1 MRHFWWVILAVCL
14 LAAGCGKAPEEKTEE
29 ETTVKTWIPAEK
41 IEGNSLYVKR
51 VENLPEDFICGMD
64 ASSVPAEEA
73 SGVVYRNFAGA
84 EQDVFQTL
92 AEAGFNTIRVRVWND
107 PYDGDGNGF
116 GGGNCDIETAV
127 EIGRR
132 VTRYGMKLLVDFHYS
147 DFWADPNKQMC
158 PRAWEGME
166 IEEKTEV
173 CYQYTL
179 DCLTK
184 LKEAGVD
191 VGMVQ
196 VGNETNGALAGETIW
211 FNIQYLMQAGAK
223 AVREVYPEALVA
235 VHFANPETAGRY
247 MEYAKKLD
255 YYDVDY
261 DVFAS
266 SYYPFWHG
274 TLENLGAVLSEVA
287 ETYGKKTLIAETSYA
302 FTPEDTDFS
311 GNTIGEGS
319 AVVKNYPY
327 TVQGQANAVRDVID
341 TAANQIKDCL
351 GVVYWEGTWITVG
364 TDSWEENASLWEKY
378 GSGWA
383 SSYAAVYDPDDA
395 GKYYGGSAV
404 DNQAMFDPEG
414 KPLESLQ
421 IFNLARYGNEVPVK
435 ADALEDVFLE
445 VDVNASIEL
454 PKTVQAVMNDDSRQ
468 EVPVNWKVTEAE
480 LDKMQNGGV
489 GDYDLTGEAEGME
502 ARCRLS
508 MILYNYLANP
518 GFEEGAAEPWQ
529 LEDIGGADQ
538 LYVEEK
544 STDSLSGTWHMHF
557 WSEKENTVEFRM
569 TQNLTDLPAGV
580 YQFEISLMGGD
591 AGETEIYPYVYVDD
605 DEYRGEPMEITG
617 YNDWH
622 TGKVERIHV
631 GEGCEVTVGLYVKC
645 SGAGN
650 GAWGKI
656 DDAKLNSV
664 SE

>member
-1 MRHFWWVILAVCL
+1 M
-14 LAAGCGKAPEEKTEE
+14 
-29 ETTVKTWIPAEK
+29 
-41 IEGNSLYVKR
+41 
-51 VENLPEDFICGMD
+51 
-64 ASSVPAEEA
+64 
-73 SGVVYRNFAGA
+73 
-84 EQDVFQTL
+84 
-92 AEAGFNTIRVRVWND
+92 
-107 PYDGDGNGF
+107 
-116 GGGNCDIETAV
+116 
-127 EIGRR
+127 
-132 VTRYGMKLLVDFHYS
+132 
-147 DFWADPNKQMC
+147 
-158 PRAWEGME
+158 
-166 IEEKTEV
+166 
-173 CYQYTL
+173 
-179 DCLTK
+179 
-184 LKEAGVD
+184 
-191 VGMVQ
+191 
-196 VGNETNGALAGETIW
+196 
-211 FNIQYLMQAGAK
+211 
-223 AVREVYPEALVA
+223 
-235 VHFANPETAGRY
+235 
-247 MEYAKKLD
+247 
-255 YYDVDY
+255 
-261 DVFAS
+261 
-266 SYYPFWHG
+266 
-274 TLENLGAVLSEVA
+274 
-287 ETYGKKTLIAETSYA
+287 
-302 FTPEDTDFS
+302 
-311 GNTIGEGS
+311 
-319 AVVKNYPY
+319 
-327 TVQGQANAVRDVID
+327 
-341 TAANQIKDCL
+341 
-351 GVVYWEGTWITVG
+351 
-364 TDSWEENASLWEKY
+364 
-378 GSGWA
+378 
-383 SSYAAVYDPDDA
+383 
-395 GKYYGGSAV
+395 

-445 VDVNASIEL
+445 VDVNGSIQL

-468 EVPVNWKVTEAE
+468 EVPVTWKVTEAE
-480 LDKMQNGGV
+480 LAKMQNGGV
-489 GDYDLTGEAEGME
+489 ADYDLTGEAEGME